1 MNAILSAGR
10 YLLIV
15 PALIFGVMHMMN
27 ASEMASMVPIPGG
40 VVWVYITGLAMI
52 AAAVAVVIGKYD
64 KLAAAL
70 LGLLILIYALTIHLP
85 GVLKAGDDA
94 QMMAMYMGNFLKDVG
109 LAGGAWV
116 YAAVMAKDKSVI
128 G

>member
-15 PALIFGVMHMMN
+15 PALIFGVFHLMSAN
-27 ASEMASMVPIPGG
+27 DMAGMVPIPGG
-40 VVWVYITGLAMI
+40 AIWVYITGICMI
-52 AAAVAVVIGKYD
+52 AAAVSIIIGKYD

-70 LGLLILIYALTIHLP
+70 LGLLILIFALSIHLP
-85 GVLKAGDDA
+85 GVISTGGED
-94 QMMAMYMGNFLKDVG
+94 MGAMSSLLKDLGLVG
-109 LAGGAWV
+109 GSWI

>member
-15 PALIFGVMHMMN
+15 PPLIFGVMHLMSAN
-27 ASEMASMVPIPGG
+27 AMAGMVPIPGG
-40 VVWVYITGLAMI
+40 AVWVYITGIAMI
-52 AAAVAVVIGKYD
+52 AASLSILIGKYD

-70 LGLLILIYALTIHLP
+70 LGLLILIYALSIHLP
-85 GVLKAGDDA
+85 GVLSSGGTDHGA
-94 QMMAMYMGNFLKDVG
+94 MGNFLKDLG
-109 LAGGAWV
+109 LAGGAWI
-116 YAAVMAKDKSVI
+116 YAAMMAKDKSVI

>member
-10 YLLIV
+10 YLLII
-15 PALIFGVMHMMN
+15 PPLIFGVMHLMS
-27 ASEMASMVPIPGG
+27 ADAMAGMVPLPGG
-40 VVWVYITGLAMI
+40 AIWVYITGIAMI
-52 AAAVAVVIGKYD
+52 AAAVSILIGKYD

-70 LGLLILIYALTIHLP
+70 LGLLMIIYALSIHLP
-85 GVLKAGDDA
+85 GVIADSQNG
-94 QMMAMYMGNFLKDVG
+94 MAMGGLLKDLG
-109 LAGGAWV
+109 LAGGAWI